1 MHKLLFSLLL
11 LLLLLLLTIV
21 ATAMPAAADEVTLSA
36 VRSANFTGSGLSYLA
51 HVSKGEYNANLY
63 LDIGACRRDGGGTGS
78 TGVYIGASTL
88 LRQISLGGRTRSGV
102 GWFSPGNQWQVY
114 AAYDVKF

>member
-11 LLLLLLLTIV
+11 LTIV
-21 ATAMPAAADEVTLSA
+21 ATVTADPLSLSA
-36 VRSANFTGSGLSYLA
+36 VRSANFTGSGLSYLVVA
-51 HVSKGEYNANLY
+51 DKETASVFVDA
-63 LDIGACRRDGGGTGS
+63 GACRRDGGGTGS
-78 TGVYIGASTL
+78 TGVYAGVSTL

-102 GWFSPGNQWQVY
+102 GWFSPGNQWQIY